1 MKMHLVLVLL
11 LFCCFAE
18 GAVYTYNLDS
28 LVSGTRPGGPAPWLT
43 VSFTDVGLNQVKM
56 DVTTNGLSGGEFVGK
71 LYANYQPSLNPN
83 LLSFSSL
90 NPEVTGSTT
99 VATSIDTFK
108 GGGGGSFDISFD
120 FPQSAA
126 TRIGDN
132 FAFSYLI
139 TSSDTV
145 PLTADLF
152 DFLSSPMGGNGTWPL
167 LAHIQSIRGGKSAW
181 IGSSGRVAT
190 PEPATYLMLASL
202 LSLAMIVVYVR
213 GGRTETNCSSSK

>member
-1 MKMHLVLVLL
+1 MLL
-11 LFCCFAE
+11 LCCFAE

-28 LVSGTRPGGPAPWLT
+28 VVSGTTPGGPAPWLT

-56 DVTTNGLSGGEFVGK
+56 DVTTNGLSGTEFVGK

-90 NPEVTGSTT
+90 NPDITGSTK
-99 VATSIDTFK
+99 VSTSIDTFK

-126 TRIGDN
+126 TRIGDAL
-132 FAFSYLI
+132 AFSYLI
-139 TSSDTV
+139 TSSDTI
-145 PLTADLF
+145 PLTASLF
-152 DFLSSPMGGNGTWPL
+152 DFLSSPSGGNGTWPL
-167 LAHIQSIRGGKSAW
+167 IAHIQSIGNGKSAW
-181 IGSSGRVAT
+181 IGASGSVAT
-190 PEPATYLMLASL
+190 PEPATYLILGTL
-202 LSLAMIVVYVR
+202 LSFVILAAYLR